1 MPDIEG
7 KEIKIGSDFLVPQPP
22 EIVEKRVLQFV
33 NKYFK
38 NRVKRIVRTET
49 CYYTMS
55 KEEDFIIDW
64 ADPGNDRILA
74 CSSCSGHSFK
84 FTPVLGKIF
93 VDLLTK
99 GKSIDLFEK
108 YRHLFRIA
116 YHQGVNLKP

>member
-1 MPDIEG
+1 
-7 KEIKIGSDFLVPQPP
+7 
-22 EIVEKRVLQFV
+22 
-33 NKYFK
+33 
-38 NRVKRIVRTET
+38 
-49 CYYTMS
+49 MS

-64 ADPGNDRILA
+64 TDPGNDRILA

-116 YHQGVNLKP
+116 YHQGVNLKPWLKINNYDAVSSMINQSQKNIPLKQFWASNNLLT